1 MKRLF
6 VALTFVLALA
16 SPLKATEVVV
26 SAAASLTAAFTEMKV
41 SFEQAKPGTSVTL
54 NFSNSGAL
62 FRQIEQGAP
71 VDVFAS
77 ADLKWMG
84 EMLKAGLVAPGTD
97 KLFAVNELVLAVPA
111 ANPGK
116 VGTLADLKAEAVK
129 RIAVGSPATVPAGNY
144 TQVALTKS
152 GDWNALEPKFVF
164 AESVRQVLDYVSR
177 GEVEAGFV
185 YATDAKKAGEKVF
198 VAAVVPL
205 DEPVSY
211 PIAPLAKAPH
221 PEAAQA
227 FVDFVLSSEG
237 RKILASFGFSGP
249 K

>member
-6 VALTFVLALA
+6 VALTFVLALV
-16 SPLKATEVVV
+16 SPLRAAEIVV
-26 SAAASLTAAFTEMKV
+26 SAAASLTDAFSAMKAPFEAAN
-41 SFEQAKPGTSVTL
+41 PGLTVTL
-54 NFSNSGAL
+54 NFAASGPL

-77 ADLKWMG
+77 ADLKWMNEAIAKG
-84 EMLKAGLVAPGTD
+84 FVAQSESRV
-97 KLFAVNELVLAVPA
+97 FALNDLVLAVPA
-111 ANPGK
+111 PNPAGIAS
-116 VGTLADLKAEAVK
+116 LEDLQKPDVT
-129 RIAVGSPATVPAGNY
+129 RIAVGTPATVPAGNY
-144 TQVALTKS
+144 AKMALAKS
-152 GDWNALEPKFVF
+152 GDWDVLEPKFVF

-185 YATDAKKAGEKVF
+185 YATDARKAGGKVAT
-198 VAAVVPL
+198 AAVIEL
-205 DEPVSY
+205 DEPATY
-211 PIAPLAKAPH
+211 PIAPLAKAPR

-237 RKILASFGFSGP
+237 QKILVSFGFSVP

>member
-6 VALTFVLALA
+6 LTLAMVLALA
-16 SPLKATEVVV
+16 SPLRAAEIVV
-26 SAAASLTAAFTEMKV
+26 SAAASLTDAFSAMKAPFEAAN
-41 SFEQAKPGTSVTL
+41 PGLTATF
-54 NFSNSGAL
+54 NFAASGPL

-84 EMLKAGLVAPGTD
+84 EMLKAGLAAPGTD

-129 RIAVGSPATVPAGNY
+129 RIAVGTPATVPAGNY
-144 TQVALTKS
+144 TQIALTKS

-198 VAAVVPL
+198 VAVVVPL

-237 RKILASFGFSGP
+237 RKILASFGFSGS